1 MKATQLLAAVNN
13 INGASFIGLDTLT
26 EVKLTGGKSNP
37 QQGRITK
44 RMVGASVM
52 AFQNKNVNGY
62 EAMVQRRLVAEG
74 KDPASFELGPRQ
86 WGTRIPNLPIVEH
99 TKDGDTSYYLEVIFL
114 KPGDSFY
121 LCDGKPIDEADIIGL
136 PKVKVDPLAQGGVD
150 NKVIIRSFK
159 ADSITEIRIDGAV
172 FN

>member
-26 EVKLTGGKSNP
+26 EIKLSGGKNNP

-74 KDPASFELGPRQ
+74 KDPASFELGPRL
-86 WGTRIPNLPIVEH
+86 WGTRIPNLPIVEY

-121 LCDGKPIDEADIIGL
+121 LCDGQPIAEADIIGL
-136 PKVKVDPLAQGGVD
+136 PKVKVDAQSQGGVD